1 MGWLVGVDVGGTF
14 TDFFASRLEDG
25 ATRIFKR
32 PSTPHNPGEA
42 IVRGLQEMAAALD
55 VDPAAIARLCHGT
68 TVATN
73 ALIQRRGGTV
83 ALVTTEGFRDLL
95 EIGRQTRPHMYS
107 LQVDHPAPLVPRR
120 RRFEV
125 RERLGPGGEVLT
137 ALDEAGL
144 AEVADAVA
152 ASGAQSCAVCCLFS
166 FVDPAHERR
175 IADALKR
182 RQPDLALSLSS
193 SVRPEFREYERF
205 STTVL
210 NAYLQPVIAGY
221 LAYLEAETVALA
233 PDAAIRIYQSSG
245 GLMSV
250 ETARAYPIRTALSG
264 PAAGAVGAVHTARG
278 ANRPNVITLDM
289 GGTSADVALIREYDA
304 GIGLNREVAGYPV
317 RQPTVDIHTVGA
329 GGGSIAWFERDGLL
343 KVGPRSAGA
352 EPGPAC
358 YGRGGTEPT
367 VTDANLVLG
376 RLSPAGLAGGDLALD
391 EGGGAARHRTDRG
404 PSRLPGRENRAR
416 HSRDRRR
423 QLWCAPCGP
432 SRSSAASTRAAT
444 RLMPFGGAGPL
455 HAVAVARILGIG
467 EIVVPGAPG
476 ILCAQGLIVSDLKEE
491 FVRSGRF
498 PLTADGLSQIGALL
512 DRLEDEA
519 RAWFEAEGVAPE
531 ARGLALGFDAR
542 YVGQNFELPV
552 AFAAEAPGALARPAA
567 PDTVAEAFHAEHERH
582 YGFHSAGEPIEI
594 VNIRIA
600 ATGRIAA
607 AADAPASDR
616 RADRAPEPAGY
627 RPVWFDGDSA
637 VETPVY
643 RRESLAA
650 GMAFAGPAIVEQ
662 LDSTTVAFP
671 GDRAAVD
678 AAGNLVI
685 AVGSPDAA
693 AAGVAT

>member
-14 TDFFASRLEDG
+14 TDFFACRPEDG

-42 IVRGLQEMAAALD
+42 IVRGLREMAEALD

-107 LQVDHPAPLVPRR
+107 LQQDHPAPLVPRR

-137 ALDEAGL
+137 GLDEAGL
-144 AEVADAVA
+144 AAVTGAVA

-175 IADALKR
+175 IAEALKAR
-182 RQPDLALSLSS
+182 LPDLPISLSS

-221 LAYLEAETVALA
+221 LAYLEAETAALA
-233 PDAAIRIYQSSG
+233 PGAAIRIYQSSG

-250 ETARAYPIRTALSG
+250 DTAKAYPIRTALSG

-278 ANRPNVITLDM
+278 ADRPDVITLDM
-289 GGTSADVALIREYDA
+289 GGTSADVALIRNYDA
-304 GIGLNREVAGYPV
+304 GVGLDREVAGFPV
-317 RQPTVDIHTVGA
+317 RLPTVDIHTVGA
-329 GGGSIAWFERDGLL
+329 GGGSIAWFERDGLM

-352 EPGPAC
+352 DPGPAC

-367 VTDANLVLG
+367 VTDANLALG

-391 EGGGAARHRTDRG
+391 EGAARRAIAPAAQRLGFTVEKTAQGILGIVVANMVRAVRTISVERG
-404 PSRLPGRENRAR
+404 LDPRKYA
-416 HSRDRRR
+416 
-423 QLWCAPCGP
+423 
-432 SRSSAASTRAAT
+432 
-444 RLMPFGGAGPL
+444 LMPFGGAGPL
-455 HAVAVARILGIG
+455 HAVEVARVLGMR
-467 EIVVPGAPG
+467 EIVVPAAPG

-498 PLTADGLSQIGALL
+498 ALNAEGMA
-512 DRLEDEA
+512 RVAGILEDLERDA
-519 RAWFEAEGVAPE
+519 GAWFEAEGVAQE
-531 ARGLALGFDAR
+531 DRGVTLAYDAR

-552 AFAAEAPGALARPAA
+552 SFAADSPAA
-567 PDTVAEAFHAEHERH
+567 AAQTADPDGIARAFHAEHERH
-582 YGFHSAGEPIEI
+582 YGFHSAGEPVEI
-594 VNIRIA
+594 VNIRLTALGRMASA
-600 ATGRIAA
+600 A
-607 AADAPASDR
+607 APASPEGP
-616 RADRAPEPAGY
+616 DRAAAPAAR

-643 RRESLAA
+643 RREALAA

-671 GDRAAVD
+671 GDRVAVD
-678 AAGNLVI
+678 GAGNLVI
-685 AVGSPDAA
+685 AVVGGAP
-693 AAGVAT
+693 

>member
-125 RERLGPGGEVLT
+125 RERLGPDGEVLT

-144 AEVADAVA
+144 ADVADAVA

-182 RQPDLALSLSS
+182 RLPDLALSLSS

-221 LAYLEAETVALA
+221 LAYLEAETAALA

-250 ETARAYPIRTALSG
+250 GTARAYPIRTALSG

-391 EGGGAARHRTDRG
+391 EGAARRAIEPIADRLGFPVEKTARGILGIVAANMVRAVRTISVERG
-404 PSRLPGRENRAR
+404 LDPRGYALDAVRRGRA
-416 HSRDRRR
+416 
-423 QLWCAPCGP
+423 APCGGGGADP
-432 SRSSAASTRAAT
+432 RHRGDRRSRRAGDPVRAGADRFRPEGGIRAQRPFPADGGRPVANRRVAGPPGSRGP
-444 RLMPFGGAGPL
+444 RLVRGGRGGAGGPW
-455 HAVAVARILGIG
+455 
-467 EIVVPGAPG
+467 P
-476 ILCAQGLIVSDLKEE
+476 D
-491 FVRSGRF
+491 
-498 PLTADGLSQIGALL
+498 
-512 DRLEDEA
+512 
-519 RAWFEAEGVAPE
+519 AWFRRPLCRPE
-531 ARGLALGFDAR
+531 FRTAGRLRRRGAGRAGAAGGARYRRRGL
-542 YVGQNFELPV
+542 P
-552 AFAAEAPGALARPAA
+552 
-567 PDTVAEAFHAEHERH
+567 
-582 YGFHSAGEPIEI
+582 
-594 VNIRIA
+594 
-600 ATGRIAA
+600 
-607 AADAPASDR
+607 R
-616 RADRAPEPAGY
+616 RA
-627 RPVWFDGDSA
+627 
-637 VETPVY
+637 
-643 RRESLAA
+643 
-650 GMAFAGPAIVEQ
+650 
-662 LDSTTVAFP
+662 
-671 GDRAAVD
+671 
-678 AAGNLVI
+678 
-685 AVGSPDAA
+685 
-693 AAGVAT
+693 